1 MPFVNISL
9 ARGKPGEYLESVS
22 RAVHDA
28 LVAELHMKPEDEF
41 QLIHQHE
48 PGEMVFNRN
57 FRGGPRSDDWT
68 VFTITD
74 GLERG
79 ERAKR
84 RFYKTLV
91 RLLEEGPGVRPADVF
106 VMMTV
111 TPPENFSFADGVTGT
126 DMAAAE
132 ALDAAAKAPG
142 SRETYTKAEMAY
154 AITELLGHRDSRR
167 ILPMLRQD
175 FVLKIPATLPYGGE
189 FTGPEAF
196 ANFFGGTPGAQRCGS
211 PSTSTS
217 IRSSSPLTTS
227 SHSSPTRPSSK
238 RPARRWCS
246 RTPGS
251 SRPPAAAWSAPSS
264 TRTRPLPAAVRADR
278 LQALRRHCGPAAHR
292 TDGTPGLR
300 DGRRTQAR

>member
-1 MPFVNISL
+1 MPFVDISR
-9 ARGKPGEYLESVS
+9 ARGKPGESLEAVS

-28 LVAELHMKPEDEF
+28 LVAELQMKPEDEF

-57 FRGGPRSDDWT
+57 FRGAPRSDDWI

-111 TPPENFSFADGVTGT
+111 TPPESFSFADGVIGT
-126 DMAAAE
+126 DAAAAE

-142 SRETYTKAEMAY
+142 SRETYTKAELTY

-189 FTGPEAF
+189 FTGPESF
-196 ANFFGGTPGAQRCGS
+196 ADFFAGTPGG
-211 PSTSTS
+211 
-217 IRSSSPLTTS
+217 
-227 SHSSPTRPSSK
+227 
-238 RPARRWCS
+238 
-246 RTPGS
+246 
-251 SRPPAAAWSAPSS
+251 
-264 TRTRPLPAAVRADR
+264 AAVWESFDVHVDQVIEAADYLVAR
-278 LQALRRHCGPAAHR
+278 LTNTAVRKATGQTVVFQNAWLFEVAG
-292 TDGTPGLR
+292 
-300 DGRRTQAR
+300 GRLVSAQLYADTA

>member
-9 ARGKPGEYLESVS
+9 ARGKSGEYLEAVS
-22 RAVHDA
+22 QAVHDA

-57 FRGGPRSDDWT
+57 FLGRPRADDWI

-91 RLLEEGPGVRPADVF
+91 RLLGEGPGVWPADVF

-111 TPPENFSFADGVTGT
+111 TPPENFSFADGVIAT
-126 DMAAAE
+126 DVVAIEALEAAE
-132 ALDAAAKAPG
+132 KAPG
-142 SRETYTKAEMAY
+142 SREAYPKAEMAY
-154 AITELLGHRDSRR
+154 AITELLGHRDPSH

-175 FVLKIPATLPYGGE
+175 IVLKLPPTLPYGGE
-189 FTGPEAF
+189 FAGPGFF
-196 ANFFGGTPGAQRCGS
+196 AKVFSATPGGTQV
-211 PSTSTS
+211 
-217 IRSSSPLTTS
+217 LE
-227 SHSSPTRPSSK
+227 
-238 RPARRWCS
+238 
-246 RTPGS
+246 
-251 SRPPAAAWSAPSS
+251 
-264 TRTRPLPAAVRADR
+264 
-278 LQALRRHCGPAAHR
+278 
-292 TDGTPGLR
+292 
-300 DGRRTQAR
+300 

>member
-1 MPFVNISL
+1 MSCLAAWTIFCLASDRFPMPAPPFLLYTRYAGIHSKYGLSARPGRLGQLSLNRPRKGFVMPFGNISL
-9 ARGKPGEYLESVS
+9 ARGKPGESLEAVS
-22 RAVHDA
+22 QAVHDA

-57 FRGGPRSDDWT
+57 FRGGPRSDDWI

-126 DMAAAE
+126 DVAAAE
-132 ALDAAAKAPG
+132 ALDAAAKDPG

-175 FVLKIPATLPYGGE
+175 FVLKIPVKLPYGG
-189 FTGPEAF
+189 
-196 ANFFGGTPGAQRCGS
+196 GG
-211 PSTSTS
+211 
-217 IRSSSPLTTS
+217 
-227 SHSSPTRPSSK
+227 
-238 RPARRWCS
+238 
-246 RTPGS
+246 
-251 SRPPAAAWSAPSS
+251 
-264 TRTRPLPAAVRADR
+264 
-278 LQALRRHCGPAAHR
+278 
-292 TDGTPGLR
+292 
-300 DGRRTQAR
+300 